1 MMKYRQDKQYN
12 ISSILGLCRQQAV
25 QYDIDWLL
33 LPIYDSKILGL
44 IKTTEKL
51 IVCTLHQIKYTR

>member
-33 LPIYDSKILGL
+33 LPIYDMPLQHVIVMLSKLFL
-44 IKTTEKL
+44 IMS
-51 IVCTLHQIKYTR
+51 